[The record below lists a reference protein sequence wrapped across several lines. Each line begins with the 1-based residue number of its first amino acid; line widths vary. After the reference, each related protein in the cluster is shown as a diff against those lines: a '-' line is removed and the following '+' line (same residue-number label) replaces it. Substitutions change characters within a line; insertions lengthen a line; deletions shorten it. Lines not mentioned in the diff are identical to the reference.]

1 VNTPQ
6 INKLVQVLTSR
17 YPEYAQC
24 FGVEGC
30 DLSKPKWWAAY
41 IRQSLE
47 EQAQNNRIPEY
58 LLTCARMAKEHD
70 VVVPIEYIIVDHESS
85 EYLDRKNMAYLRKEL
100 IAKRHIAGAI
110 FTHQGRLSADPLH
123 QLLFERE
130 CAYYGVKFLFGDAP
144 AGTDWASTAGRQL
157 MAQANWLRIKT
168 IRESARAGNIGRVIK
183 GWVPA
188 GKTPYGYSYEADRE
202 IAPNGRI
209 LVKKAWWEVNELDPN
224 GNPLWGSEAWVVIQ
238 IFTWIGLEGKST
250 YWVALELNRLEVK
263 PRNSQIWSPAKI
275 SPIVKRHCYTGK
287 HAYNTASYVPNPE
300 RPLGDIT
307 AEIKRTLRRPKPQEE
322 HVPFNVPTLV
332 DEWLWQKANS
342 LLNERNKTKVKTI
355 GGINALGR
363 SRVFCPMC
371 ARRMTI
377 RRDSQ
382 WRKYPNLVY
391 YICTSS
397 HEPWN
402 PNRCGAHYIP
412 LRWLDDLVW
421 NNIANLLKHPALVIN
436 QQHKI
441 ANQDTELEKQLRLFE
456 WQITE
461 GNRRI
466 ARIQKDWEDGGTIYT
481 PSEAQ
486 QRISEERQKIDRAK
500 NEKTKLESS
509 LKQLAHDK
517 AYEGQLREALERIR
531 DANLSQASFEDKR
544 KIVELLDV
552 KVYPCN
558 DLSGALLS
566 CAVSLEPVS
575 HQSINIAS
583 PKL

>member
-1 VNTPQ
+1 MKTQ
-6 INKLVQVLTSR
+6 EIDDLVKDLTSR

-41 IRQSLE
+41 TRQSLE
-47 EQAQNNRIPEY
+47 DQAKNNRLPDY
-58 LLTCARMAKEHD
+58 LLTCAREAKKLG
-70 VVVPIEYIIVDHESS
+70 VVIPLEYILYDTVTGEHLERPNMKNLRNLMAERNISGIIFPAI
-85 EYLDRKNMAYLRKEL
+85 DRLTRE
-100 IAKRHIAGAI
+100 
-110 FTHQGRLSADPLH
+110 PLH
-123 QLLFERE
+123 QQIFEVE
-130 CAYYGVKFLFGDAP
+130 ATHYKVNVYYADAP
-144 AGTDWASTAGRQL
+144 SGNDPSSQFARTILAHAAKL
-157 MAQANWLRIKT
+157 VKLANRKNN
-168 IRESARAGNIGRVIK
+168 RGGNIGRVAR

-188 GKTPYGYSYEADRE
+188 GKTPYGYSYKADKE

-209 LVKKAWWEVNELDPN
+209 IVKKAWWEVNELDLN
-224 GNPLWGSEAWVVIQ
+224 GNPLWGSEAWAVIQ

-250 YWVALELNRLEVK
+250 YWAALELNRLGIK

-287 HAYNTASYVPNPE
+287 HAYNTACYVPNPD

-342 LLNERNKTKVKTI
+342 LLKERDKTKVKTN

-363 SRVFCPMC
+363 GRVFCPMC

-377 RRDSQ
+377 RRDGQ

-391 YICTSS
+391 YICTSG

-421 NNIANLLKHPALVIN
+421 NNIGNLLKHPALVIN
-436 QQHKI
+436 QQHRI
-441 ANQDTELEKQLRLFE
+441 ANQDTALEKQLRLFE

-466 ARIQKDWEDGGTIYT
+466 ARIQKDWEGGGTIYT

-486 QRISEERQKIDRAK
+486 QRISEERQKIDRAT

-509 LKQLAHDK
+509 LKQIAQDK

-552 KVYPCN
+552 KVYPCD